1 MFSFRKRKEKSRE
14 VRSMRRLIVT
24 DSTADI
30 PEDIVKEMG
39 IKVIPVNVI
48 LDGKTYKDCV
58 DISREDFYKYF
69 HHYRS
74 LSTEAVRYEDYAL
87 EYLQLIRYYDE
98 ILIIHCSRHLSE
110 TYNVAVRVDAEFG
123 DSGKCRVKVIDSGLC
138 SMSLGMVVIAASKA
152 TLRGE
157 SFDKVLDRIADVQ
170 RRMKS
175 YLAIPTL
182 KYLAKNKKISGL
194 KSLFGVA
201 LGVKPVLEFNEGRM
215 EIKTKLLGKQKN
227 MILAMMET
235 IKKDVNSKAI
245 NLSIIYSGD
254 MGLVER
260 LQEVFQST
268 FDCHEIYVAR
278 FGPSIAIN
286 AGPESYAVFF
296 TPHD

>member
-1 MFSFRKRKEKSRE
+1 
-14 VRSMRRLIVT
+14 MRRLIVT